1 MPISKRTLTGI
12 LALSLAASCGGVK
25 SPSNT
30 ATGVTSM
37 KEVPSVRLNF
47 RYEGDVPAPQTDQ
60 QNAAEERNQAVQADF
75 DNGRPQDEVLD
86 KNISSPN
93 KQNILAVWHRAGDAD
108 GEFRLD
114 MYDAAGHLLRK
125 LTPDSMSAKFPD
137 TIRWSPDSS
146 TVAFV
151 ACIRTIATTN
161 PLPITAPTPPDT
173 STGAS
178 DANNAPPS
186 GAPITGVTPVAPTGI
201 LAFRTEQIYI
211 ANADGTGVKALTE
224 NEGLKYF
231 YYVWSPD
238 STMLAALAT
247 TRREWQVQDLATN
260 GKGEELVPYGRP
272 RIIEKNGRERRLDD
286 AATQVQPVWS
296 PDSAKVAVAYGNQI
310 RVYDALGT
318 NPTQSAV
325 PLRNQLLISSQAYD
339 EQQKNLLNAAN
350 ANTADA
356 NANPSSNSANANSNS
371 NISAATPTPS
381 QGLSVLPDEKTLV
394 SYNPIVA
401 LTWPQD
407 DLIYL
412 ETAYVKRMKNAA
424 DNVTSFARWHRI
436 VLSAQPASPATK

>member
-1 MPISKRTLTGI
+1 MPISKKAFAGV
-12 LALSLAASCGGVK
+12 LALSLLAACGGGK
-25 SPSNT
+25 GASNNT

-37 KEVPSVRLNF
+37 KEVPAVRLNF
-47 RYEGDVPAPQTDQ
+47 RYEGDVPAPQSDQ
-60 QNAAEERNQAVQADF
+60 QNAAEERNRAVQSDF
-75 DNGRPQDEVLD
+75 DNGRPQDELVD
-86 KNISSPN
+86 KTISSPN
-93 KQNILAVWHRAGDAD
+93 KQNVLAVWHRAGDAD

-125 LTPDSMSAKFPD
+125 LTAESMSAKFPE

-146 TVAFV
+146 TLAFV

-161 PLPITAPTPPDT
+161 PLPVTAPTPPDA
-173 STGAS
+173 STGAT
-178 DANNAPPS
+178 DANNVAPS
-186 GAPITGVTPVAPTGI
+186 GQPVTGVTPAAPTGI
-201 LAFRTEQIYI
+201 LAFRTEQIYT

-247 TRREWQVQDLATN
+247 TRREWQVQDLATS
-260 GKGEELVPYGRP
+260 GKGEEMVPYGRP

-296 PDSAKVAVAYGNQI
+296 PDSAKLAVAYGNQI

-318 NPTQSAV
+318 NPTQAAV
-325 PLRNQLLISSQAYD
+325 PLRNQLLISSQAFD
-339 EQQKNLLNAAN
+339 DQQKNLLNAAN
-350 ANTADA
+350 ANTSNANAGDA
-356 NANPSSNSANANSNS
+356 NANANANTP
-371 NISAATPTPS
+371 AATPTPS

-407 DLIYL
+407 DAIYL

-424 DNVTSFARWHRI
+424 DNVTSFARWHRVI
-436 VLSAQPASPATK
+436 LSAQPAAPANK